1 MVNYAF
7 ITGASSGFGAAIA
20 RVLAQEGFG
29 LILTARR
36 VDRLET
42 LKAELKP
49 YSVPIF
55 IYGLDVRNHDE
66 VESVVHGLD
75 NEVKERIEILV
86 NNAGLAAGRAS
97 IDNGLISDWEV
108 MIDTNVKG
116 LLYVS
121 KALIPWMINK
131 NSGTIIN
138 ITSIAG
144 KEAYPFGNVYC
155 ATKSAVDQLT
165 KGMRMDLLHSGIR
178 VTSIAPGAAW
188 TEFSLVRYKG
198 DEQAAKDVYEGF
210 QPLLAEDIAETVRF
224 VVTRPKHV
232 SIHDLVIMPTAQASA
247 TLFKKD

>member
-55 IYGLDVRNHDE
+55 IYGLDVRNNNE
-66 VESVVHGLD
+66 VESVVQGLD
-75 NEVKERIEILV
+75 NEVKEHIEILV

-138 ITSIAG
+138 
-144 KEAYPFGNVYC
+144 
-155 ATKSAVDQLT
+155 
-165 KGMRMDLLHSGIR
+165 
-178 VTSIAPGAAW
+178 
-188 TEFSLVRYKG
+188 
-198 DEQAAKDVYEGF
+198 
-210 QPLLAEDIAETVRF
+210 
-224 VVTRPKHV
+224 
-232 SIHDLVIMPTAQASA
+232 
-247 TLFKKD
+247 